1 MEQEFGFDDDALGE
15 MEEGPSIRFEV
26 RDHHHHNEAAVF
38 ARTLM
43 RLALGPQ
50 VSGSAAKT
58 SAGRYDLSLLV
69 PEQTRHR
76 GRASGPGTSLHSSIN
91 QQDEDVSATRCA
103 VHSLSAL
110 SRVT

>member
-26 RDHHHHNEAAVF
+26 RDHHHHNGAAVL
-38 ARTLM
+38 AQTLM
-43 RLALGPQ
+43 RLTLGPQ

-58 SAGRYDLSLLV
+58 SAGRYDQSLLV
-69 PEQTRHR
+69 PEHTRHR
-76 GRASGPGTSLHSSIN
+76 GRATALHSSIN

-103 VHSLSAL
+103 VHSLSVL
-110 SRVT
+110 SRVP